1 VVNFF
6 VNFDRQNQ
14 VHNICVVV
22 YELMDTFSDISE
34 STASASNGSTIPRV
48 VKFAYVDFRIADGK
62 WSAACNKCKKR
73 LTDKCGVTTSFT
85 K

>member
-1 VVNFF
+1 M
-6 VNFDRQNQ
+6 
-14 VHNICVVV
+14 
-22 YELMDTFSDISE
+22 ETPSDNSV
-34 STASASNGSTIPRV
+34 STACNGSTIPRV

-73 LTDKCGVTTSFT
+73 LTDKYGVTTAFT